1 MTATFSGLFI
11 VGLIA
16 LSYGA
21 SQQNALV
28 AIVGGVLMLTS
39 AIGGFVTRKKKG

>member
-1 MTATFSGLFI
+1 MTAAFSGLFI
-11 VGLIA
+11 MGLVA

-28 AIVGGVLMLTS
+28 AIVGIVLMLVS
-39 AIGGFVTRKKKG
+39 GIGGFVTRKSKR

>member
-1 MTATFSGLFI
+1 MAATFSGLFI

-21 SQQNALV
+21 SQQNAMA
-28 AIVGGVLMLTS
+28 AIVGATLMLVS
-39 AIGGFVTRKKKG
+39 AIGGFITRKKKE